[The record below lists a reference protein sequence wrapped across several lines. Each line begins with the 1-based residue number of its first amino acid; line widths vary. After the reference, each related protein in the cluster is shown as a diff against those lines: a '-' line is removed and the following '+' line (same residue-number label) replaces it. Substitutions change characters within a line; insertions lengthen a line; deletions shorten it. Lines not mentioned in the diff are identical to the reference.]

1 MTHQAVDPSEPIW
14 GKILCSRT
22 LGRTVEAK
30 DRPQMIDLLTSIPR
44 VPEDP
49 YFETIRTYGELGVLV
64 KNKVNFE
71 NTKKLFI
78 FTLTYFCGR

>member
-1 MTHQAVDPSEPIW
+1 
-14 GKILCSRT
+14 
-22 LGRTVEAK
+22 
-30 DRPQMIDLLTSIPR
+30 MIDLLTSIPR

-49 YFETIRTYGELGVLV
+49 YFETIRTYGELDVLV

>member
-1 MTHQAVDPSEPIW
+1 
-14 GKILCSRT
+14 
-22 LGRTVEAK
+22 
-30 DRPQMIDLLTSIPR
+30 MIDLLTSIPR
-44 VPEDP
+44 VPENP

-78 FTLTYFCGR
+78 FTLTAADSLSIMKSHETR